1 MGPGALDEV
10 LSSLPQMKDP
20 RVLIGP
26 GTSDDAGV
34 ILIDAERALVQT
46 VDFFSP
52 IVDDCYLFGQIAA
65 ANSLSDIYAMGAEP
79 LSALN
84 IACFP
89 TCLTA
94 EEMGEILRGGAD
106 KLSEA
111 GAVLLGGHTVEN
123 PEPKF
128 GMAVTGIIHPD
139 GLWQNRGAQPGD
151 VLLLTK
157 PLGTGVLSTA
167 LKADMLSAAQE
178 EATVETMRTLN
189 KMAAAILRQQATVHA
204 CTDVTGFGFLGHL
217 VEMIQAD
224 AIEVTVNAAALPLL
238 SGALELAQMGLVP
251 GGAYRNREFFADK
264 VTFATEVP
272 LAYQDLMFDP
282 QTSGGLL
289 AAIPAQEA
297 VAVQVA
303 LAEAG
308 VAARVVAKVRSLAD
322 SGPIT
327 VIFDPQP

>member
-10 LSSLPQMKDP
+10 LSCLPKVVDP
-20 RVLIGP
+20 RVLVGP

-34 ILIDAERALVQT
+34 ILIDTDRALVQT

-79 LSALN
+79 LTALN

-89 TCLTA
+89 TCLTPA
-94 EEMGEILRGGAD
+94 EMGEILRGGAD
-106 KLSEA
+106 KLLEA
-111 GAVLLGGHTVEN
+111 GAILLGGHTVEN

-128 GMAVTGIIHPD
+128 GMAVTGIIHPA
-139 GLWQNRGAQPGD
+139 GLWTNTGAQEGD

-157 PLGTGVLSTA
+157 PLGTGILSTA
-167 LKADMLSAAQE
+167 LKAGMLEPKQEAAAV
-178 EATVETMRTLN
+178 EAMCTLN
-189 KMAAAILRQQATVHA
+189 KAAATVLRNNATVHA

-217 VEMIQAD
+217 SEMLQQGPISVSVHAS
-224 AIEVTVNAAALPLL
+224 ALPLL
-238 SGALELAQMGLVP
+238 PGALEMAQMGLVP
-251 GGAYRNREFFADK
+251 AGAYRNREFFADNI
-264 VTFATEVP
+264 FIAEDVP

-289 AAIPAQEA
+289 VAIPTTEA
-297 VAVQVA
+297 ADVLVA
-303 LAEAG
+303 LQAAG
-308 VAARVVAKVRSLAD
+308 VEAQVVASVGSR
-322 SGPIT
+322 
-327 VIFDPQP
+327 QPAGSIVVTY